1 MKLHYDLNRDP
12 VKLGRYYTDHVEAMT
27 REKLHSK
34 ADIAA
39 ELAYR
44 DLKIDVLLKVYHAAV
59 EEHGGTHF
67 EPECPLCLAV
77 REAQQIEYVSEG
89 SGDVK

>member
-12 VKLGRYYTDHVEAMT
+12 IKLGQYYIDHVDAMT

-44 DLKIDVLLKVYHAAV
+44 DMKIDVLLKVYQAAV
-59 EEHGGTHF
+59 EEHGGKNF
-67 EPECPLCLAV
+67 ESECPLCLAV
-77 REAQQIEYVSEG
+77 RDAQQIEYVATGGESA
-89 SGDVK
+89 